1 MADYW
6 RNRVAVVTG
15 ASTGIGAEVC
25 VTLANN
31 GMVVIGL
38 ARRANLIE
46 ALNERVTGIGRI
58 YGLECDLT
66 DTSSI
71 LKTFEHIKEKF
82 YVVHLLVNGAGRTV
96 ANFLLESSAGEVKD
110 VFDLNV
116 IATCTCIMQSVEL
129 MKLHGLRSHIIII
142 NSILG
147 HRVLELPK
155 PAFNVYPAT
164 KHALTALCQTVRQ
177 EIRYN
182 KLNVKLTSISPG
194 MVETDFL
201 KVYNPASYAPIPKL
215 QPKDVA
221 DAVLYALHTPPTVQI
236 EEIILQAI
244 PEHES
249 PNKKEEKEE

>member
-1 MADYW
+1 MAAEFW

-31 GMVVIGL
+31 YMVVVGL
-38 ARRANLIE
+38 ARRTQLIE
-46 ALNERVTGIGRI
+46 DLNTRVTGLGKIFAI
-58 YGLECDLT
+58 ECDLT

-71 LKTFEHIKEKF
+71 VNAFEQIKAKF
-82 YVVHLLVNGAGRTV
+82 HTVHLLVNGAGRTV
-96 ANFLLESSAGEVKD
+96 ANFLLESSAGEVRD

-116 IATCTCIMQSVEL
+116 VAACTCIMQSVEL
-129 MKLHGLRSHIIII
+129 MKIHGLRSHIIII

-147 HRVLELPK
+147 HKVMELPK
-155 PAFNVYPAT
+155 PAYNVYPAT

-201 KVYNPASYAPIPKL
+201 KVYNPASYAPYPKL

-221 DAVLYALHTPPTVQI
+221 DAVVYALHTPPNVQI

-244 PEHES
+244 PEY
-249 PNKKEEKEE
+249 KKEEK